1 MKLLNMALF
10 FALILALCST
20 SVGAQHST
28 ASTAA
33 VRSPEIV
40 LKEFYKWYIYSINHY
55 KKATAPFEGGM
66 ATLKKYV
73 TLRFIRA
80 TERNEK
86 LPEGEGW
93 DADYFLLNQ
102 DTSGF
107 SEKNITVSK
116 VVIKGATATAIVT
129 FDQADMVMVSLI
141 QEGGVWKI
149 DKVKNKSGDGV
160 VKIERISRAPRTPP
174 PASAVRKALRQSL
187 KDWHCQHNQGI
198 EDE

>member
-1 MKLLNMALF
+1 MTLF
-10 FALILALCST
+10 CALIVALCST
-20 SVGAQHST
+20 SVGAQHPT
-28 ASTAA
+28 ASTTAA
-33 VRSPEIV
+33 RSPEIV

-93 DADYFLLNQ
+93 DSDYFLLDQ

-107 SEKNITVSK
+107 SERNISISK
-116 VVIKGATATAIVT
+116 VVIKGATATAIVR
-129 FDQADMVMVSLI
+129 FDQGGMVKVSLV

-149 DKVKNKSGDGV
+149 DKVKNDRGDGL
-160 VKIERISRAPRTPP
+160 VK
-174 PASAVRKALRQSL
+174 
-187 KDWHCQHNQGI
+187 
-198 EDE
+198 

>member
-1 MKLLNMALF
+1 
-10 FALILALCST
+10 LIVGVPGT
-20 SVGAQHST
+20 SAAAQHQ
-28 ASTAA
+28 AAPPPA

-55 KKATAPFEGGM
+55 KKATAPFEGGI

-73 TLRFIRA
+73 TLRYIRA

-107 SEKNITVSK
+107 SEKNISVSK
-116 VVIKGATATAIVT
+116 VVIKGATATANVR
-129 FDQADMVMVSLI
+129 FDQADMVRVNLV

-149 DKVKNKSGDGV
+149 DKVKNESGDGL
-160 VKIERISRAPRTPP
+160 VK
-174 PASAVRKALRQSL
+174 
-187 KDWHCQHNQGI
+187 
-198 EDE
+198 

>member
-1 MKLLNMALF
+1 MTKKSTRASRCCF
-10 FALILALCST
+10 LILLVLLWCAPAM
-20 SVGAQHST
+20 AQHSI
-28 ASTAA
+28 ASTPA

-40 LKEFYKWYIYSINHY
+40 LKEFYKWYIHSINPY
-55 KKATAPFEGGM
+55 KKATDPWGAGM

-73 TLRFIRA
+73 TLRYIRA

-107 SEKNITVSK
+107 SEKNISVSK

-129 FDQADMVMVSLI
+129 FDQADMVMVSLV

-149 DKVKNKSGDGV
+149 DKVKNESGDGL
-160 VKIERISRAPRTPP
+160 VK
-174 PASAVRKALRQSL
+174 
-187 KDWHCQHNQGI
+187 
-198 EDE
+198 

>member
-1 MKLLNMALF
+1 MKLLNMTLF
-10 FALILALCST
+10 FALIVSLGST
-20 SVGAQHST
+20 SVAAQHST
-28 ASTAA
+28 TSTPA

-40 LKEFYKWYIYSINHY
+40 LKEFYKWYIHSIQHY
-55 KKATAPFEGGM
+55 KKATGPFEGGM

-73 TLRFIRA
+73 TLRYIRA

-93 DADYFLLNQ
+93 DADYFLLDQ

-107 SEKNITVSK
+107 SEENISVSK

-129 FDQADMVMVSLI
+129 FYQAGMVKVSLI

-149 DKVKNKSGDGV
+149 DKVKNERGEGL
-160 VKIERISRAPRTPP
+160 VK
-174 PASAVRKALRQSL
+174 
-187 KDWHCQHNQGI
+187 
-198 EDE
+198 

>member
-86 LPEGEGW
+86 LPDGEAW

-102 DTSGF
+102 DTSGYT
-107 SEKNITVSK
+107 SKNISVSK
-116 VVIKGATATAIVT
+116 VVIKGTRATAVVT
-129 FDQADMVMVSLI
+129 LPDVLMVSLV

-160 VKIERISRAPRTPP
+160 VK
-174 PASAVRKALRQSL
+174 
-187 KDWHCQHNQGI
+187 
-198 EDE
+198 